1 MSGSGNGTRSNG
13 LALLNLGFRP
23 FFTGAVVYA
32 LAAMLIWAALTI
44 FGWQWTHAGPVPV
57 VWHAH
62 EMIYG
67 YGMAVVAGFLLTAV
81 KNWTNVQTLDRAPL
95 LLLFLVWLAG
105 RVLVFLGETLPL
117 GITALVDCLFIALL
131 TIAVSLPIIKVKQWQ
146 QFGIL
151 SKLVL
156 LFASNL
162 LFYAGATNLVPG
174 GVRPGLYSGLYLLL
188 ALIFVMGRR
197 VMPFFIEKGVDYPV
211 QLKNRQW
218 IDIGSLVVFLVFWL
232 ADILDPDSLLVAL
245 SSAVLLI
252 LHSIRLA
259 GWYTPGI
266 WRKPLLWV
274 LFLGYGSIIAGFALK
289 ASVYGFGTS
298 PFLALHAFAVGGI
311 GMITLGMMARVTL
324 GHTGRNVF
332 EPPSVIS
339 WIFAMF
345 FVGALFRV
353 LAPLLDPAHYVLW
366 VSISQAAW
374 IAAFGL
380 FSVIFLPMLIQPRV
394 DGRYG

>member
-1 MSGSGNGTRSNG
+1 MIGIDNGSGSIGPP
-13 LALLNLGFRP
+13 LLNLGFRP
-23 FFTGAVVYA
+23 FFSAAAIFA
-32 LAAMLIWAALTI
+32 LVSMLLWMTLTV
-44 FGWQWTHAGPVPV
+44 FGWQLPDLGPSPV

-81 KNWTNVQTLDRAPL
+81 KNWTGVQTLHRMPL
-95 LLLFLVWLAG
+95 LLLFLLWLAG
-105 RVLVFLGETLPL
+105 RVLVFLGEAIPL
-117 GITALVDCLFIALL
+117 VVTGLVDCLFAALLVIAL
-131 TIAVSLPIIKVKQWQ
+131 SLPIVKVKQWK

-162 LFYAGATNLVPG
+162 LFYAGAMNLVPG
-174 GVRPGLYSGLYLLL
+174 GVRPGLYSGLYLLI

-197 VMPFFIEKGVDYPV
+197 VMPSFIENGVDYEV
-211 QLKNRQW
+211 QLKNRRW
-218 IDIGSLVVFLVFWL
+218 LDASSLVVFLVFWL
-232 ADILDPDSLLVAL
+232 ADILDPDSLPVAL
-245 SSAVLLI
+245 SAIALLM
-252 LHSIRLA
+252 LHGIRLA
-259 GWYTPGI
+259 GWHTPGI

-274 LFLGYGSIIAGFALK
+274 LFVGYGSIVIGFALK
-289 ASVYGFGTS
+289 AAVYLLGIS

-332 EPPSVIS
+332 EPSSMVT
-339 WIFAMF
+339 WIFVTF
-345 FVGALFRV
+345 FVGTLFRV
-353 LAPLLDPAHYVLW
+353 LAPLLDPGHYVLW
-366 VSISQAAW
+366 IGLSQAFW
-374 IAAFGL
+374 ISAFSL
-380 FSVIFLPMLIQPRV
+380 FIIVYLPMLVQPRI